1 MLTRDGDR
9 LKLDGPITVDN
20 VRALHEQ
27 GGAQLAELRVIDFA
41 AVAEVDSSAVSL
53 ILEWQREAAQR
64 NNHQLRFENLP
75 ANLRSL
81 ASLYGVAELIRQ

>member
-9 LKLDGPITVDN
+9 LRIDGHITVDN
-20 VRALHEQ
+20 VRALLEQ
-27 GGAQLAELRVIDFA
+27 GGAQLADVHVIDLA
-41 AVAEVDSSAVSL
+41 AVSDVDSSAVSL
-53 ILEWQREAAQR
+53 ILEWQREAAQH
-64 NNHQLRFENLP
+64 NNHDLRFENLP